1 MEQAEDRCYRI
12 GQEETV
18 NVYYQLFEDT
28 ITTRMWYT
36 VQKKRNII
44 NQIIGTNGDD
54 SVSDVM
60 DFVMEDD

>member
-1 MEQAEDRCYRI
+1 VEQAEDRCYRI